1 MTKKK
6 KTALLIIVVVLIY
19 GAVVFRFFMLSDDD
33 SSQALLS
40 QPMQAFTPEKVAET
54 AQFAITNDYRDPF
67 LGTLPSRSRTASSNA
82 SRQQIAKKDAIVFP
96 SISYK
101 GLVSDAGNGKRI
113 FAIEIE
119 GKEFV
124 VAQGKVIQE
133 IQVLTGD
140 KNGITVSYKGSKKTY
155 TKLL

>member
-6 KTALLIIVVVLIY
+6 KTALLLIVVVLIY
-19 GAVVFRFFMLSDDD
+19 GAVVLRFFMLSDDD
-33 SSQALLS
+33 SSQVLQS
-40 QPMQAFTPEKVAET
+40 QPMQAFTPEKVVVA

-67 LGTLPSRSRTASSNA
+67 LGTPPSRFRSANSIA
-82 SRQQIAKKDAIVFP
+82 GGQQIAKKDAIVFP

-119 GKEFV
+119 GKEYV
-124 VAQGKVIQE
+124 VAQGKVFQE

-155 TKLL
+155 TKL